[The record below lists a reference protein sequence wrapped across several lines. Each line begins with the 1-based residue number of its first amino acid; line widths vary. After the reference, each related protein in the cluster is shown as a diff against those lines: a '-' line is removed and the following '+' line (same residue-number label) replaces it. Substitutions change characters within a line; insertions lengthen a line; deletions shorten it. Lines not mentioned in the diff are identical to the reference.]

1 MFQRHPSPSV
11 ASLGGPVRVLL
22 SAVGLVAVAILW
34 GEVVHWRAS
43 RRLTSPAG
51 PEAGTEA
58 IVVLGYRNPSS
69 EQANVLNRW
78 RVRAGLRSIDPRA
91 SSTRLVFSGG
101 PYEAAVM
108 ARYATERCGF
118 TGAVVVED
126 MSRTT
131 WENIENVVPLI
142 DDVDRIKIVSNP
154 LHAQKARLYLQRQ
167 RPDLATRMVRSAD
180 YRFGEWA
187 LFKPLFAAYGLVDM
201 ARTKRNLAA
210 SA

>member
-1 MFQRHPSPSV
+1 
-11 ASLGGPVRVLL
+11 VRVLL

-43 RRLTSPAG
+43 RRLTSPG
-51 PEAGTEA
+51 GAGTEA

-91 SSTRLVFSGG
+91 PSTRLVFSGG

-108 ARYATERCGF
+108 ARYATEQCGF
-118 TGAVVVED
+118 TGEVVVED
-126 MSRTT
+126 ASRTT
-131 WENIENVVPLI
+131 WENIENVIPFI
-142 DDVDRIKIVSNP
+142 DDADRIKIVSNP

-187 LFKPLFAAYGLVDM
+187 LLKPLFAAYGLVDM
-201 ARTKRNLAA
+201 AKTKRNLTA